1 MPKKPEGV
9 KYGNFTFPESAELKR
24 KAGSDWLQDVHKK
37 WRKVRGWN
45 AAENKWNLTGVGKA
59 YYGKDGGEMVVSI
72 PCHTVIL
79 KKTGEEQS
87 YRGYFPVSQLRPSLR
102 NKLHAALKRSGAA
115 RAGAL
120 EEIKRTVLRE
130 LDADP
135 QSERQAGNYAEIEGL
150 GKVYPLH
157 YESDVTFV
165 YRPQTPRPFKYSELT
180 LTDGAGKELD
190 DQQAL
195 LNLPMRAAPR
205 ARPNIINAAGIV
217 PWAYEEPPGVNCAV
231 WQLSK
236 HLELPLEEVRAEMGS
251 LFQSLHPEETTFYV
265 SPAMVLAWCQN

>member
-1 MPKKPEGV
+1 M
-9 KYGNFTFPESAELKR
+9 
-24 KAGSDWLQDVHKK
+24 HKK

-59 YYGKDGGEMVVSI
+59 YYGKDGGELVVSI

-102 NKLHAALKRSGAA
+102 AKLQDALKRSGAA

-120 EEIKRTVLRE
+120 EEIKRTVLHE

-135 QSERQAGNYAEIEGL
+135 QSERQAGNHANIEGL

-165 YRPQTPRPFKYSELT
+165 YRPETPRPFKYM
-180 LTDGAGKELD
+180 K
-190 DQQAL
+190 
-195 LNLPMRAAPR
+195 PR
-205 ARPNIINAAGIV
+205 
-217 PWAYEEPPGVNCAV
+217 
-231 WQLSK
+231 LS
-236 HLELPLEEVRAEMGS
+236 
-251 LFQSLHPEETTFYV
+251 
-265 SPAMVLAWCQN
+265 

>member
-1 MPKKPEGV
+1 MPKKPKGV
-9 KYGNFTFPESAELKR
+9 KYGSFTFPESAELKR

-102 NKLHAALKRSGAA
+102 DKLHAALKRSGAG

-120 EEIKRTVLRE
+120 EEIKRAVLHE

-135 QSERQAGNYAEIEGL
+135 QSVRQAGNYANIEGSARSIL
-150 GKVYPLH
+150 
-157 YESDVTFV
+157 STTS
-165 YRPQTPRPFKYSELT
+165 QT
-180 LTDGAGKELD
+180 
-190 DQQAL
+190 
-195 LNLPMRAAPR
+195 
-205 ARPNIINAAGIV
+205 
-217 PWAYEEPPGVNCAV
+217 
-231 WQLSK
+231 
-236 HLELPLEEVRAEMGS
+236 
-251 LFQSLHPEETTFYV
+251 
-265 SPAMVLAWCQN
+265 